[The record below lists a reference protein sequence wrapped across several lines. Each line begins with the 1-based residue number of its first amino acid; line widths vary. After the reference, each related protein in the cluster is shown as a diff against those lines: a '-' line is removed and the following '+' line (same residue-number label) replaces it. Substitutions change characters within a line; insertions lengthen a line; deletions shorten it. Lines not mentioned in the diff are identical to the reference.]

1 MPEPL
6 SVKNILLTG
15 RPRAG
20 KSTLILRIVEK
31 LKRAG
36 VAKIGGF
43 YTLEAS
49 EGGKRIGFDINT
61 LDGRKGR
68 LARVGIESRLRLGKY
83 GIDMEQFEE
92 IALSAL
98 SRAIEQDDI
107 IVIDEIGF
115 MELKSRRF
123 QELVEKALDS
133 QKPVIATIMKNS
145 FDFPDRIK
153 AREDVRLITVRAD
166 NREKLVNEV
175 VEIISLVTVSFQ
187 ALR

>member
-6 SVKNILLTG
+6 PRKNILLTG
-15 RPRAG
+15 RPRVG

-36 VAKIGGF
+36 AANIGGF

-49 EGGKRIGFDINT
+49 EAGKRIGFDINT
-61 LDGRKGR
+61 LDGKKGR
-68 LARVGIESRLRLGKY
+68 LARAGIESRFRLGRY

-98 SRAIEQDDI
+98 SRAIEHDDI

-133 QKPVIATIMKNS
+133 SKPVIATIMKNS

-153 AREDVRLITVRAD
+153 AREDVLMMTVRVD
-166 NREKLVNEV
+166 NRDKLVDEMT
-175 VEIISLVTVSFQ
+175 EIIRKL
-187 ALR
+187 

>member
-6 SVKNILLTG
+6 SIKNILLTG
-15 RPRAG
+15 RPRVG
-20 KSTLILRIVEK
+20 KSTLILRIVER

-36 VAKIGGF
+36 VDDIGGF

-49 EGGKRIGFDINT
+49 EAGKRIGFDINT
-61 LDGRKGR
+61 LDGRRGR
-68 LARVGIESRLRLGKY
+68 LARVGIESRFRLGKY
-83 GIDMEQFEE
+83 GIDMVQLEE

-98 SRAIEQDDI
+98 SKAIEHDDI

-133 QKPVIATIMKNS
+133 PKPVIATIMKNS
-145 FDFPDRIK
+145 FEFPDRIK
-153 AREDVRLITVRAD
+153 AREDVRLVTVRAD
-166 NREKLVNEV
+166 NRDKLEDEV
-175 VEIISLVTVSFQ
+175 GEMI
-187 ALR
+187 LRLRAKEFI